1 MFKMTCFFI
10 PSWQNEMNLAE
21 GASPLAKCGTDWS
34 LQLNKT
40 REATMILA
48 SMHSYMSVTM
58 VRAHNHPH
66 HGKRAKRRLPHLPNL
81 K

>member
-21 GASPLAKCGTDWS
+21 DASPLAKCDTDWS

-48 SMHSYMSVTM
+48 SLHTYMSVTM
-58 VRAHNHPH
+58 VRAHTIILTMANVQRE
-66 HGKRAKRRLPHLPNL
+66 GCLIFQI
-81 K
+81 